1 MLAPAGLVI
10 PRFWGDP
17 VITDNFVVIFVTLGG
32 DIMQITKLIAVTA
45 IAGSL
50 AVAPMQAK
58 ADKYYSNGNGTSA
71 AIVALIAL
79 GIILINNGAS
89 LATKS
94 EAKGSSKGKVLQ
106 KF

>member
-1 MLAPAGLVI
+1 M
-10 PRFWGDP
+10 
-17 VITDNFVVIFVTLGG
+17 TLGG

-58 ADKYYSNGNGTSA
+58 ADPSPSKGNGTSA

-79 GIILINNGAS
+79 GIILINNGVAITS
-89 LATKS
+89 KS